1 MAEGHEAQEAHEV
14 LKTWTMLAVFL
25 SSIGAVVQNPVARST
40 RQAKNLCGGSCVHAG
55 SLPEVSAA
63 IMALNSLLPWL
74 ITDCSWGTLLFC
86 LGGGSFAVKQAPQL
100 RILVRKS
107 SVMPK

>member
-1 MAEGHEAQEAHEV
+1 MAEGHEAHEAHDV

-74 ITDCSWGTLLFC
+74 ITDCS
-86 LGGGSFAVKQAPQL
+86 
-100 RILVRKS
+100 
-107 SVMPK
+107 